1 MAVHFI
7 HVSKAGG
14 SVLRYAIRQARKQSG
29 GKLESQWGPIWG
41 HNHLFRLSD
50 IEPEDMAIFPLRD
63 PVTRFVSGFYSRLRE
78 GAPRYYI
85 RHTRA
90 ERQAFEWF
98 PTPQELAE
106 ALADRWGPRR
116 LRARFAMQSIGHLKR
131 GQTFW
136 TGKPSYVRSNLDRVL
151 YIARQETLSEDWEKI
166 KELLDIPRDVALSQ
180 DDTIA
185 HRTEYTGD
193 RNISE
198 KGTQALRRWYADD
211 YRLLAIADEVRAGTA
226 QPATTGLAR
235 LTALG
240 GSSDQRRSAAAS

>member
-14 SVLRYAIRQARKQSG
+14 SVLRYAIREARKESG
-29 GKLESQWGPIWG
+29 GQLDSQWGPIWG

-50 IEPEDMAIFPLRD
+50 LEEGDMAVFPLRD

-98 PTPQELAE
+98 PTPQELAD
-106 ALADRWGPRR
+106 ALAERWGTKRW
-116 LRARFAMQSIGHLKR
+116 RAKFAMQSIGHLKR
-131 GQTFW
+131 RMTFW
-136 TGKPSYVRSNLDRVL
+136 TGKPSYLQKNLDKVL
-151 YIARQETLSEDWEKI
+151 YIARQETLSDDWVKI
-166 KELLDIPRDVALSQ
+166 KELLGLPPDLALST

-193 RNISE
+193 RTIGE
-198 KGTQALRRWYADD
+198 KGTEALRAWYADD
-211 YRLLAIADEVRAGTA
+211 YKLLAIADEVRAGTA
-226 QPATTGLAR
+226 LPTPTVLAR
-235 LTALG
+235 ITSLR
-240 GSSDQRRSAAAS
+240 GSSDQRRSAAAG